1 MGNKWS
7 THNVIE
13 KKKFDEFDQSDLGL
27 LVQKQNAIWLNFNQN
42 HNKNN
47 PTTDYHVHKILNKD
61 KLGDLTRVT
70 DIYLCN
76 CSLITDE
83 ALRLIGEKC
92 SQLHTLDVE
101 GCSNV
106 TDEGI
111 RSILQSNPDMD
122 ILSFYGCKKVKSEI
136 IRSIVE
142 FTPNIKYIIAND
154 IGWTAIPDDIEYGK
168 LAKLHQFGLN
178 KNDITK
184 LPKSMI
190 NLPPECCIEIK
201 DNPLEPSPTKEDSQ
215 IMTSVVTTSTSTR
228 PHVNADQPG
237 YRII

>member
-1 MGNKWS
+1 MGRWS
-7 THNVIE
+7 IDNVI
-13 KKKFDEFDQSDLGL
+13 QGILNG
-27 LVQKQNAIWLNFNQN
+27 NIMLNFFQGDSYGNLTGD
-42 HNKNN
+42 NN
-47 PTTDYHVHKILNKD
+47 VVRRIINKD
-61 KLGDLTRVT
+61 DLDLDKVT
-70 DIYLCN
+70 IIDLSSCE
-76 CSLITDE
+76 LITDE
-83 ALRLIGEKC
+83 ALKLIGEKC

-190 NLPPECCIEIK
+190 NLPPECCIEVK
-201 DNPLEPSPTKEDSQ
+201 DNPLEPSPKEDSQ